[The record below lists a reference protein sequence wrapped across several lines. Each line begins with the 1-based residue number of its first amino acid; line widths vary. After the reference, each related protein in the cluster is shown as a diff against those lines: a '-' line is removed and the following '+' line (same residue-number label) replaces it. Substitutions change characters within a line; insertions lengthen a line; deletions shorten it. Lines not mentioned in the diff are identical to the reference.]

1 MSGDLDHLQ
10 DQDERGEEKGTII
23 REILAGRANELPSNK
38 LFWET
43 VISRRLHPAIVT
55 WDDSRSLAV
64 RASL

>member
-10 DQDERGEEKGTII
+10 DQEEHGKEKGTII
-23 REILAGRANELPSNK
+23 QEILAGCANELSSNK